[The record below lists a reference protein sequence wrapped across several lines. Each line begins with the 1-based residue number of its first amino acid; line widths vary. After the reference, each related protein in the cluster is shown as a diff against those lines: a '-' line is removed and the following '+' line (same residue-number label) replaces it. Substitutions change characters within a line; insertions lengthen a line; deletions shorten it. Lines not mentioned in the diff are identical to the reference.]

1 MKASEFAYW
10 LQGYFE
16 IQGGAEAL
24 TATQAQKI
32 YDRTQKIAPAQ
43 TDVDAKAQSFVSFAQ
58 GVLLMA
64 TQNAGD
70 ANTLKFV
77 TDTLR
82 TKLNDTF
89 IHAIDPSYAGDQT
102 HFQHTHDGGPVL
114 PPRQP
119 GMRC

>member
-43 TDVDAKAQSFVSFAQ
+43 TDVDVKAQGFVSFAQ

-102 HFQHTHDGGPVL
+102 HFQQTHDSSVL